1 MNQAE
6 ARRLFDEAN
15 RFWFGEGRYN
25 KVLPIYRE
33 ALKHDPTD
41 PVILYQLA
49 NVLWAFEKFDEM
61 TEVLELAQQHQE
73 RLSDRGKEIF
83 AAEKQN
89 LLDPFEPPPW
99 RRSLPIPA
107 DSIDLEK
114 LESMRL
120 SHSDWYG
127 VALAAETR
135 RMFSLAADA
144 YERSMLF
151 TDPDTEKDW
160 YKMYRENKAA
170 FGDLEQMRS
179 ETKE

>member
-1 MNQAE
+1 MNQEE
-6 ARRLFDEAN
+6 AQRLFKEAN
-15 RFWFGEGRYN
+15 CFWFGEKRYN
-25 KVLPIYRE
+25 KVLPLYRE

-73 RLSDRGKEIF
+73 RLSDDGKHIFAAGKEI
-83 AAEKQN
+83 
-89 LLDPFEPPPW
+89 LLEPVETPPFGC
-99 RRSLPIPA
+99 SLPIPA
-107 DSIDLEK
+107 DSIDLET

-127 VALAAETR
+127 IALAAETR

-151 TDPDTEKDW
+151 TDFDTERDRN
-160 YKMYRENKAA
+160 KMETKNKGA
-170 FGDLEQMRS
+170 FRKLEVMRS
-179 ETKE
+179 QAQK